1 MTKGILSEIL
11 TGSPPE
17 AATVTDKTVAET
29 LAQVVRTF
37 SVDLIGVEVEAVVCG
52 VLQRI
57 KFGSET
63 DPTQIGP
70 WLKALDPNCKVRDD
84 FPKGGFG
91 GKGGGRDTQLARVL
105 IIQVRKSTSGT
116 FIELVAQNGDDLG
129 ISVPKR
135 LVEGFGDS
143 VKALGKLSEKNAA
156 KLDAALSGKDAAGM
170 VILTSAEQFGAKFW
184 KADDGKA
191 FLDSVCV
198 EVPEPKAEA

>member
-17 AATVTDKTVAET
+17 AGTVPDKSVAET

-37 SVDLIGVEVEAVVCG
+37 AVDLIGVELEAVVCG

-84 FPKGGFG
+84 FPAKGAFG
-91 GKGGGRDTQLARVL
+91 GKRDTLLARTIMIQACKSDHGLFIDL
-105 IIQVRKSTSGT
+105 I
-116 FIELVAQNGDDLG
+116 AQNGDD
-129 ISVPKR
+129 ITVSVPKSKA
-135 LVEGFGDS
+135 EGFGES
-143 VKALGKLSEKNAA
+143 VKALGKLGEKTLA
-156 KLDAALSGKDAAGM
+156 KLDAALSGKGTAIPVMLG
-170 VILTSAEQFGAKFW
+170 LHEQFGVKYW
-184 KADDGKA
+184 KTDDGKA

-198 EVPEPKAEA
+198 EAPELKTEE